1 MLWWMVFLSGLLW
14 GQSAWAAVE
23 ISPALLGM
31 YRKTIEID
39 SELFTYAARYGVD
52 HRLARAVILQESGG
66 NAGWVSSDGRVGYFQ
81 LSPGLVRLLGV
92 EANIDAGMKYLAQLQ
107 NQFAREDYVLAAYTV
122 GPDRVEEDQPL
133 RFRTL
138 QYIVGVGHYRSVLRE
153 YEPEV
158 RRQAERLKLR
168 TVQDKESWESLARA
182 VELPPVVLRLYN
194 PMLAKRSL
202 RAGMLIAY
210 PATGPEYLTKLATNN
225 LAYTTRIGDAPDALA
240 GVFRVDPHTFH
251 QNNDLWH
258 FHPLP
263 VGKQV
268 SLSTTL
274 VATPPVA
281 TPGTRGVSDEAAII
295 HARSSSRGK
304 TARREDARKHR
315 KYTVRWGDSLGKI
328 ARRHRTTVTALRVAN
343 GLRSTRINAGTTLRI
358 PASGRRGSTPYRVRW
373 GDTLGGIARR
383 YHTKISTLM
392 RLNKLRSRRI
402 QAGTVLRIPTS

>member
-14 GQSAWAAVE
+14 GQSAWAVVE

-66 NAGWVSSDGRVGYFQ
+66 NAGWVSSSGGVGYFQ
-81 LSPGLVRLLGV
+81 LSPGLIRLLGA
-92 EANIDAGMKYLAQLQ
+92 EANVDAGMKYIAQLQ

-158 RRQAERLKLR
+158 RRQAEQLKLR
-168 TVQDKESWESLARA
+168 TVQAKESWESLAGV
-182 VELPPVVLRLYN
+182 VELPPVALRLYN

-202 RAGMLIAY
+202 RAGMLVAY
-210 PATGPEYLTKLATNN
+210 PATGPEYLAKLATNS
-225 LAYTTRIGDAPDALA
+225 LVYTTRIGDASDVLA
-240 GVFRVDPHTFH
+240 GVFRIDPHTFH

-258 FHPLP
+258 FHPLS

-268 SLSTTL
+268 SVSTTL
-274 VATPPVA
+274 VAK
-281 TPGTRGVSDEAAII
+281 PGTRGVSDGAATIG
-295 HARSSSRGK
+295 ARSSSRGE
-304 TARREDARKHR
+304 TARRENVPKHR
-315 KYTVRWGDSLGKI
+315 KYTVRWGDSLEKI

-358 PASGRRGSTPYRVRW
+358 PASGRGGTTAYRVQW

-383 YHTKISTLM
+383 YNTKISTLM
-392 RLNKLRSRRI
+392 RVNKLRSRQI
-402 QAGTVLRIPTS
+402 QAGKVLRIPTS

>member
-1 MLWWMVFLSGLLW
+1 MLWWLVFLSGLLW

-66 NAGWVSSDGRVGYFQ
+66 NAGWVSSDGDVGYFQ

-92 EANIDAGMKYLAQLQ
+92 ETNVDAGMKYIAQLQ
-107 NQFAREDYVLAAYTV
+107 NQFVREDYVLAAYTL

-138 QYIVGVGHYRSVLRE
+138 RYIVGVGHYRSILRE
-153 YEPEV
+153 YEREV

-182 VELPPVVLRLYN
+182 VELSPVALRFYN
-194 PMLAKRSL
+194 PMLATRSL
-202 RAGMLIAY
+202 RAGMLVAY
-210 PATGPEYLTKLATNN
+210 PAAGPEYLTKLATNKPV
-225 LAYTTRIGDAPDALA
+225 YTTRIGDASDVLA
-240 GVFRVDPHTFH
+240 GVFRIDPQTFH

-263 VGKQV
+263 VGKEV
-268 SLSTTL
+268 SVLTTQ
-274 VATPPVA
+274 VAT
-281 TPGTRGVSDEAAII
+281 TMR
-295 HARSSSRGK
+295 ARSSSREK
-304 TARREDARKHR
+304 TARREGVRKYR
-315 KYTVRWGDSLGKI
+315 KYTVRRGDSLGKI

-358 PASGRRGSTPYRVRW
+358 PTSGRGGTTRYRVRW

-392 RLNKLRSRRI
+392 RVNKLRSRHI
-402 QAGTVLRIPTS
+402 QAGKVLRIPTS

>member
-1 MLWWMVFLSGLLW
+1 MLWWLVFLSGLLW

-66 NAGWVSSDGRVGYFQ
+66 NAGWVSSDGDVGYFQ

-92 EANIDAGMKYLAQLQ
+92 EANIDAGMKYIAQLQ
-107 NQFAREDYVLAAYTV
+107 NQFVREDYVLAAYTV

-133 RFRTL
+133 RFTTL
-138 QYIVGVGHYRSVLRE
+138 RYIVGVGHYKSVLRE
-153 YEPEV
+153 YEAEV

-182 VELPPVVLRLYN
+182 VELPPAVLRFYN
-194 PMLAKRSL
+194 PMLATRSL
-202 RAGMLIAY
+202 RAGMLVAY

-225 LAYTTRIGDAPDALA
+225 LVYTTRIGDAPDVLA
-240 GVFRVDPHTFH
+240 GVFRIDPHTFH

-268 SLSTTL
+268 SVSTTL
-274 VATPPVA
+274 VAK
-281 TPGTRGVSDEAAII
+281 PGTRGVSDGAATMRT
-295 HARSSSRGK
+295 RSSSRGE
-304 TARREDARKHR
+304 TARRASVRKYR
-315 KYTVRWGDSLGKI
+315 TYTVRWGDSLEKI

-343 GLRSTRINAGTTLRI
+343 GLRSTRINAGSTLRI
-358 PASGRRGSTPYRVRW
+358 PASGRGGTTRYRVRW

-392 RLNKLRSRRI
+392 RVNRLRSRRI
-402 QAGTVLRIPTS
+402 QAGKVLRIPTS